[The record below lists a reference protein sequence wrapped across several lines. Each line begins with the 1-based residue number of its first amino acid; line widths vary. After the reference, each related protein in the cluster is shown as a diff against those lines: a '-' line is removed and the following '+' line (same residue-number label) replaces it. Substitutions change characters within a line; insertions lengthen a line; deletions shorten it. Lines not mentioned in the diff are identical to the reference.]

1 MNGSDTVLAAIA
13 QLQTGL
19 TERIDNLAA
28 EVTSL
33 RVDAMER
40 LDRQQDMLTGIR
52 GDIAVNMAATGRV
65 RNANAE
71 TQKDVLQLTEQ
82 VSLIHRRLIQL
93 EERVDRSGG
102 RP

>member
-40 LDRQQDMLTGIR
+40 LDWQQDMLTGIR
-52 GDIAVNMAATGRV
+52 DDIAVNMAATGRA